1 MVSCLLFTFHVHH
14 PCHQDISTNQI
25 AKVAAS
31 MLMDTNK
38 HSQELAHMAM
48 AKSLQ
53 KERGEKID
61 IYWNNAEE

>member
-1 MVSCLLFTFHVHH
+1 
-14 PCHQDISTNQI
+14 
-25 AKVAAS
+25 